1 MSRNFSFRFLFQK
14 FRTFLPPFFL
24 FFHNTLFISKISDFD
39 FFYTKNGAGN
49 TKPARVGTSPA
60 LGLTVCVCVC
70 VCVCI
75 YMCMCMRAHTLCLC
89 ALTAEEK
96 KSTKKNLHLYVHA
109 CARTVSVCL
118 SLCLCLCL
126 CLCALTAMCTLHS
139 ADVHF
144 LSAQFFSPFSPPF
157 FFPSKTNQCAL
168 MAICTSGF
176 AGVFVEKMLKTTS
189 NNMSVRCVFF
199 WKKKM
204 KNAQDYLQ

>member
-1 MSRNFSFRFLFQK
+1 VGCAVVHVDGINGSSHNLISIFFFHIFPHLFHFFMSRNFSFRFLFQK

-75 YMCMCMRAHTLCLC
+75 YMCMCMRAHALCLC

-109 CARTVSVCL
+109 CARTVSVC
-118 SLCLCLCL
+118 
-126 CLCALTAMCTLHS
+126 T
-139 ADVHF
+139 DGNVHF
-144 LSAQFFSPFSPPF
+144 ALRERSFSFCSIFFPIFPPLF
-157 FFPSKTNQCAL
+157 FFLPKQ
-168 MAICTSGF
+168 I
-176 AGVFVEKMLKTTS
+176 
-189 NNMSVRCVFF
+189 SVH
-199 WKKKM
+199 
-204 KNAQDYLQ
+204 